1 VDGSCSLRDLNK
13 KLGLN
18 FPIDGP
24 RTLNGLVLEYLE
36 DIPEPGTSIRIGDCA
51 LEIMQTQD
59 KIVKSLRL
67 MPLNQE
73 TNLG

>member
-1 VDGSCSLRDLNK
+1 
-13 KLGLN
+13 
-18 FPIDGP
+18 
-24 RTLNGLVLEYLE
+24 VLEHFE

-59 KIVKSLRL
+59 KIVKSVRL

-73 TNLG
+73 TDLS